1 MNKFFVIDCPENQTI
16 FSWIDS
22 QMRFKEAYQ
31 DLQCSVPI
39 DNWIS
44 IPHRLNISRLR
55 KDTEDCLTR
64 HGIRGWQTKR
74 GDAKAYGGLSLVY
87 NPDLREFTDPNQ
99 STLGTRINAPE
110 EFYWASTEKFDKI
123 KHTYFDT
130 YGFRRLSPAVVDSNL
145 LKFIKSFRLTPIRGR
160 IGVLDA
166 DYHDR
171 IGEEFLWHKDEPIY
185 ENLRLNIPLVGDET
199 FMFQTE
205 GREPMVTPVGNIYTA
220 DTHIAHRVYATEKS
234 AKKRIHLVLGFSPW
248 LDYNQEDDSYTVN
261 EFFGRVHPVDLLFK
275 GLAHPEIGNV

>member
-1 MNKFFVIDCPENQTI
+1 MNKFFVKDCPEDRTI
-16 FSWIDS
+16 FAWIDS
-22 QMRFKEAYQ
+22 QIGFKEAYQ
-31 DLQCSVPI
+31 DLRCSVPT

-44 IPHRLNISRLR
+44 IPHRLNIDQLR
-55 KDTEDCLTR
+55 QITEDCLIKN
-64 HGIRGWQTKR
+64 GVRGWQTKR
-74 GDAKAYGGLSLVY
+74 GDARAYGGLSLVF
-87 NPDLREFTDPNQ
+87 NPDLREPTDPNQ
-99 STLGTRINAPE
+99 STLGTRTNAPE
-110 EFYWASTEKFDKI
+110 EFYWSSTEKFDKI

-130 YGFRRLSPAVVDSNL
+130 YGFRQLSPAVVNSSL
-145 LKFIKSFRLTPIRGR
+145 QEFLRSFKLTSIRGR

-171 IGEEFLWHKDEPIY
+171 VGEEFLWHKDEPVY

-205 GREPMVTPVGNIYTA
+205 GQAPMTTPIGNIYTA
-220 DTHIAHRVYATEKS
+220 DTHIAHRIYATEKS
-234 AKKRIHLVLGFSPW
+234 SKKRIHLVLGFSPW

-261 EFFGRVHPVDLLFK
+261 KFFGRVHPIDLLFK